1 MDEELEKIK
10 KQKLEKYYKYFEL
23 KKKEEE
29 KAKEQKVD
37 MTKINNVVY
46 SFLTERA
53 PEVMKAAEKQY
64 PSETNY
70 IKLGLY
76 KMIASGQLNEKI
88 DGGTLLALFRSLGL
102 DIYIE
107 TSVKFVEHGKVK
119 SLADKLSEEQ

>member
-10 KQKLEKYYKYFEL
+10 RQKLERYYKYLEL

-29 KAKEQKVD
+29 KEKAQKLD
-37 MTKINNVVY
+37 MAKINNVVY
-46 SFLTERA
+46 SYLVERA
-53 PEVMKAAEKQY
+53 PEVMRAAEQQY
-64 PSETNY
+64 PNEANY
-70 IKLGLY
+70 VKLGLY
-76 KMIASGQLNEKI
+76 KMIVSGKLNEKI

-102 DIYIE
+102 DVYIE